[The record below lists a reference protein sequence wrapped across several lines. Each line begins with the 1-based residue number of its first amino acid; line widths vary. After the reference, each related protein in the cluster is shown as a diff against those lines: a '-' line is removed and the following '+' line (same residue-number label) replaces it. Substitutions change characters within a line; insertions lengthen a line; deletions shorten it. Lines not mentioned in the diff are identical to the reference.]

1 MCPEVRGK
9 RTAPSTL
16 VIRVSY
22 QAVTFAQMIAKLTA
36 AMADKTLN
44 ATLKHYAKWD
54 VLIVDEFGF
63 DRIPSV
69 PTSVRHF
76 ACAFYLFIRAP
87 QT

>member
-44 ATLKHYAKWD
+44 ETRRCCTALAESEIRLWWWPRY
-54 VLIVDEFGF
+54 
-63 DRIPSV
+63 
-69 PTSVRHF
+69 VR
-76 ACAFYLFIRAP
+76 A
-87 QT
+87 